1 MVLNTLNTLIS
12 DIMLTVRNSNISES
26 ESINRLQI
34 EQWIHQYRATLIK
47 QDIDKN
53 RDINPQYIQHL
64 SGLNVNVVNNVVN
77 GIPVNKKRYKVSTIL
92 PKLIDFNS
100 KHGIVYITD
109 PFDNIIQLVSK
120 NRSEF
125 QKYRKYTSTDYIAYI
140 DNGNQLFLTGN
151 GDLKYIN
158 LGVIAED
165 PSTVPG
171 FKSTDIYPIP
181 ASMIPIL
188 RQMILTKE
196 LNIMTHEVTDKTNNA
211 TDDTQNAQTESNK

>member
-64 SGLNVNVVNNVVN
+64 PGLNVSVINNVVN
-77 GIPVNKKRYKVSTIL
+77 GIPVNKKRYKISTTL
-92 PKLIDFNS
+92 PKLIDFNN

-125 QKYRKYTSTDYIAYI
+125 QKYRKYTATDYIAYI
-140 DNGNQLFLTGN
+140 DNGNQLFLVGN

-165 PSTVPG
+165 PSTIPG